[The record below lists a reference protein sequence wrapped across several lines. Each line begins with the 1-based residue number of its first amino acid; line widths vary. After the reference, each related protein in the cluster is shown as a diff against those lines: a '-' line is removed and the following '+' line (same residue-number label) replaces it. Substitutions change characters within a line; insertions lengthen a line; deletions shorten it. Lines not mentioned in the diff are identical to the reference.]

1 MVSQLN
7 NKEIQNKVLEIV
19 NYIKETDTYKN
30 YLKSKDLLSND
41 KEITSLIEKIK
52 EYQKEIIKYPN
63 KKDEL
68 EIKINKIFD
77 ILNTNPTYLEYL
89 EYQDELNNMLTIFEN
104 KINKYFYDV
113 FNQVV
118 YE

>member
-1 MVSQLN
+1 MN

-19 NYIKETDTYKN
+19 DYIKETDTYKN

-52 EYQKEIIKYPN
+52 DYQKEIVKYPN

-68 EIKINKIFD
+68 EIKINHIFD
-77 ILNTNPTYLEYL
+77 ILNNNPTYLEYL

-113 FNQVV
+113 FN
-118 YE
+118 